1 MRAANLG
8 LRFLLELCAL
18 AAVGWWGWTVHPAAG
33 VVLPIVV
40 AAVWGAF
47 VAPKARY
54 RVPRFAWYA
63 IQVVIFGAAALALGA
78 VWSVAAGI
86 AFALLVAANLAV
98 LAVVDR

>member
-18 AAVGWWGWTVHPAAG
+18 AAVGWWGWTVHP
-33 VVLPIVV
+33 VLGIALPLVV
-40 AAVWGAF
+40 AVVWGAF

-54 RVPRFAWYA
+54 AVPRLAWYA

-86 AFALLVAANLAV
+86 AFAVVVAANLAV
-98 LAVVDR
+98 LAVVD